1 MYNLLNIK
9 IEKGQEIKGPKIYKM
24 IIGGYSKLE
33 NTLK

>member
-1 MYNLLNIK
+1 MSRA
-9 IEKGQEIKGPKIYKM
+9 EKGQEIKGPKIYKM